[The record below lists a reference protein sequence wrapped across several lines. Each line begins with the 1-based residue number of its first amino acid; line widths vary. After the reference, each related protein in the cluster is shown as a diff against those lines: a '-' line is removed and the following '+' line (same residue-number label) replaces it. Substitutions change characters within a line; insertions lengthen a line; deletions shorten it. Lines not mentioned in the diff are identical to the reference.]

1 MPMQAL
7 ADITA
12 RLRTAV
18 SSQDYDQARS
28 LMPSYCELLEAEF
41 RLHPP
46 SSPEARRIAEEAKDF
61 YQSLAR
67 AVALDR
73 EQYVTELQRLANL
86 SAYLKPRSTPH
97 TCELE
102 G

>member
-1 MPMQAL
+1 MQTL
-7 ADITA
+7 EDITV
-12 RLRTAV
+12 RLRAAV
-18 SSQDYDQARS
+18 TSQDYDQARS

-41 RLHPP
+41 RIHPP
-46 SSPEARRIAEEAKDF
+46 ASPEARRIAEEARDF
-61 YQSLAR
+61 YQSIAR

-73 EQYVTELQRLANL
+73 AQCVTELQRLANL
-86 SAYLKPRSTPH
+86 SAYLKPRRTPH